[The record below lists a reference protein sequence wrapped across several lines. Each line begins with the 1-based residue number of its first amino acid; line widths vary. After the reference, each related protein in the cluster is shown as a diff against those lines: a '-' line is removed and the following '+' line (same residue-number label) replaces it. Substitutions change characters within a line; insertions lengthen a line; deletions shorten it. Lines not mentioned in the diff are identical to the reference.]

1 MALNPKAI
9 VSRIQLKTMN
19 SNQAEVIRQLEALGY
34 DIRLEGSHASV
45 ITPSGRE
52 LIRIPLV
59 QLAGGELPPDLL
71 NRRD

>member
-1 MALNPKAI
+1 MHRA
-9 VSRIQLKTMN
+9 
-19 SNQAEVIRQLEALGY
+19 QAEVIRQLEALGY
-34 DIRLEGSHASV
+34 DVRLEGIHASV

-59 QLAGGELPPDLL
+59 QLAAGELPPDLL